1 MVFPF
6 ARRVSERGHGHPH
19 GLRSRTQLL
28 VRMLLCQPTAPGLPI
43 WEPGTSVRRRFS
55 CSSQTSSW
63 LVTTLL
69 RGHRKAKNN
78 GGSKKMCRSS
88 TTLANSWRAGFPYV
102 ERPRGQGLSFPL
114 LTSYGSGAPICPA
127 FVCGPWAAGLDDVR
141 NETGHTNQRARSAR
155 WESRPGS
162 HRDVVPWRSSL
173 IECTLPLVDGGVA
186 DQFVKSWAPQL
197 ACVYTRH
204 LS

>member
-1 MVFPF
+1 MWNDPAVKGSLF
-6 ARRVSERGHGHPH
+6 
-19 GLRSRTQLL
+19 
-28 VRMLLCQPTAPGLPI
+28 LC
-43 WEPGTSVRRRFS
+43 
-55 CSSQTSSW
+55 
-63 LVTTLL
+63 
-69 RGHRKAKNN
+69 
-78 GGSKKMCRSS
+78 
-88 TTLANSWRAGFPYV
+88 
-102 ERPRGQGLSFPL
+102 